1 MLKNLRRKDILYPE
15 LSYEIVGCA
24 FDVFNE
30 LGPGFHEKYYQRAL
44 AESFKNKNLKFSE
57 QAGHPLKYKGIIIGR
72 QYLDFLVEDKII
84 VEIKKGNIFSKRH
97 VDQVMNYLKTN
108 NLKLAILINFTNNGI
123 VSKRIININ
132 SKFVSIRNSLMSHD

>member
-1 MLKNLRRKDILYPE
+1 MTSENLNRRDILYPE

-44 AESFKNKNLKFSE
+44 AEALKNKKLRFSE
-57 QAGHPLKYKGIIIGR
+57 QTGQPLKYKGAVIGR

-84 VEIKKGNIFSKRH
+84 VEIKKSNNFSRRNIE
-97 VDQVMNYLKTN
+97 QVLGYLKTN
-108 NLKLAILINFTNNGI
+108 NLRLAILINFTNTNV

-132 SKFVSIRNSLMSHD
+132 S

>member
-1 MLKNLRRKDILYPE
+1 MTSENLNRRDILYPE

-44 AESFKNKNLKFSE
+44 AEVLKNKKLRFSE
-57 QAGHPLKYKGIIIGR
+57 QTGQPLKYKGAVIGR

-84 VEIKKGNIFSKRH
+84 VEIKKSNNFSRRNIE
-97 VDQVMNYLKTN
+97 QVLGYLKTN
-108 NLKLAILINFTNNGI
+108 NLRLAILINFTNTNV

-132 SKFVSIRNSLMSHD
+132 S